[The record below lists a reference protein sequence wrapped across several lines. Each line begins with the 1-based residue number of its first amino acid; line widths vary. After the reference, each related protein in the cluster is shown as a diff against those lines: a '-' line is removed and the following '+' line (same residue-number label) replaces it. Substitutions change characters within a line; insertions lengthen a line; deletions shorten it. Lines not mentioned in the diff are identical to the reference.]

1 MCLFRPD
8 RRSLRLRLLGGLGVA
23 ALLVAGGTW
32 MLHGLLLDRLAQDFL
47 ADRLQQEA
55 DFVMR
60 RLRVGGPESLP
71 LPPDADPAETFH
83 HFYLLRVGERVFG
96 THDELLPQLSP
107 LIEGHPEGAELV
119 QWRDHRLLLWRVRFT
134 LDGEPAT
141 LTVGEDF
148 GGIEQGLSRL
158 HRWIGAVAV
167 TLLLLLLLLNLV
179 AVNRALR
186 PFGRLS
192 MQLVELQRGERRRLD
207 IETVSEL
214 EAPIAQLNTFL
225 DEQERRQQRSR
236 ESLANLS
243 HAIRT
248 PLTAVMQALRS
259 KRTLDDKRRTRI
271 LERLDDI
278 DEKLESELRRSRIA
292 GRSTG
297 QQHTGMVEVTSM
309 LEMFRILYP
318 SRTFALHRPEIT
330 DYRLPLER
338 QDGMEMLGIV
348 LDNAGK
354 WAHGRVELT
363 LLAAPCRLI
372 LEDDGPGVADDRLA
386 QLGRRGLRLDEQYR
400 GHGLG
405 LSILAQL
412 AERYGGRVTYA
423 RARLG
428 GLRVEITFA
437 DR

>member
-1 MCLFRPD
+1 
-8 RRSLRLRLLGGLGVA
+8 
-23 ALLVAGGTW
+23 
-32 MLHGLLLDRLAQDFL
+32 MLHGLLLERLAQDFL

-55 DFVMR
+55 DFVIR

-71 LPPDADPAETFH
+71 LPPDANPAETFH
-83 HFYLLRVGERVFG
+83 HFYLLRIGERVFG
-96 THDELLPQLSP
+96 THDALLPQLSP
-107 LIEGHPEGAELV
+107 LLEGITEGAALV
-119 QWRDHRLLLWRVRFT
+119 QWRDHRLLLWRTRLT
-134 LDGEPAT
+134 LEGEPAT

-148 GGIEQGLSRL
+148 ASIERGLSRL
-158 HRWIGAVAV
+158 HWWIGVVAMA
-167 TLLLLLLLLNLV
+167 LLLLLLLLNLL

-192 MQLVELQRGERRRLD
+192 LQLAELQRGERRRLD

-214 EAPIAQLNTFL
+214 EAPIVQLNAFL

-259 KRTLDDKRRTRI
+259 RRALDDKRRTRI

-278 DEKLESELRRSRIA
+278 DEKLESELRRSRIV
-292 GRSTG
+292 GPSTG
-297 QQHTGMVEVTSM
+297 QQHTAMAEMVSM
-309 LEMFRILYP
+309 LDMFRTLYP
-318 SRTFALHRPEIT
+318 DRTFLLNTPDIT
-330 DYRLPLER
+330 DYQLPLER
-338 QDGMEMLGIV
+338 QDGMEILGIL

-363 LLAAPCRLI
+363 LLVAPCRLI
-372 LEDDGPGVADDRLA
+372 FEDDGPGVPDEMLA
-386 QLGRRGLRLDEQYR
+386 QLGQRGIRLDEQYR

-405 LSILAQL
+405 LSILTQL
-412 AERYGGRVTYA
+412 AERYGGHVTYA
-423 RARLG
+423 RSRLG
-428 GLRVEITFA
+428 GLRVEVVFA
-437 DR
+437 HH

>member
-1 MCLFRPD
+1 
-8 RRSLRLRLLGGLGVA
+8 
-23 ALLVAGGTW
+23 
-32 MLHGLLLDRLAQDFL
+32 MLHGLLLERLAQDFL

-55 DFVMR
+55 DFVTR

-96 THDELLPQLSP
+96 THDALLPQLSP
-107 LIEGHPEGAELV
+107 LLEGITEGAELV
-119 QWRDHRLLLWRVRFT
+119 QWRDHRLLLWRTRLT
-134 LDGEPAT
+134 LEGEPAT

-148 GGIEQGLSRL
+148 ASIERGLSRL
-158 HRWIGAVAV
+158 HWWIGVVAMA
-167 TLLLLLLLLNLV
+167 LLLLLLLLNLI

-192 MQLVELQRGERRRLD
+192 LQLAELQRGERRRLE

-214 EAPIAQLNTFL
+214 QAPIEQLNTFL

-248 PLTAVMQALRS
+248 PLTAAMQALRS

-278 DEKLESELRRSRIA
+278 DGKLENELRRSRIA
-292 GRSTG
+292 GRSAG
-297 QQHTGMVEVTSM
+297 QQHTGLVELTSM
-309 LEMFRILYP
+309 LDMFRILYP
-318 SRTFALHRPEIT
+318 GRTFVLDRPEIV

-363 LLAAPCRLI
+363 LLATPCCLVC
-372 LEDDGPGVADDRLA
+372 EDDGPGVPDEMLD
-386 QLGRRGLRLDEQYR
+386 QLGQRGLRLDEQRR

-428 GLRVEITFA
+428 GLRVEVTFA
-437 DR
+437 HP

>member
-1 MCLFRPD
+1 MFRPD
-8 RRSLRLRLLGGLGVA
+8 RRSLRLRLLGGLAIV

-32 MLHGLLLDRLAQDFL
+32 TLHGLLLGRLAQDFL

-55 DFVMR
+55 DFVVR
-60 RLRVGGPESLP
+60 RLRIGGPESLP
-71 LPPDADPAETFH
+71 LPPDASPAETFH
-83 HFYLLRVGERVFG
+83 HFYLLRVGGQVYG
-96 THDELLPQLSP
+96 THEALLPQLSP
-107 LIEGHPEGAELV
+107 LIEGTTQGAELV
-119 QWRDHRLLLWRVRFT
+119 RWRDHRLLLWRTRFT
-134 LDGEPAT
+134 LDGEPAV
-141 LTVGEDF
+141 LVVGEDF
-148 GGIEQGLSRL
+148 ASIEQGLSRL
-158 HRWIGAVAV
+158 HWWIGAVAV
-167 TLLLLLLLLNLV
+167 TLLLLLLLLNLI

-186 PFGRLS
+186 PFGQLS
-192 MQLVELQRGERRRLD
+192 LQLAELQRGERRRLD

-214 EAPIAQLNTFL
+214 EAPITQLNAFL

-259 KRTLDDKRRTRI
+259 RRALDDKRRTRI

-278 DEKLESELRRSRIA
+278 DEKLESELRRSRIV
-292 GRSTG
+292 GLSTG
-297 QQHTGMVEVTSM
+297 QQHTTMAEVISM
-309 LEMFRILYP
+309 LEMFRTLYP
-318 SRTFALHRPEIT
+318 DRTFLLNVPEAT
-330 DYRLPLER
+330 DYQLPLER
-338 QDGMEMLGIV
+338 QDGMEMLGIL

-354 WAHGRVELT
+354 WAHERVELT
-363 LLAAPCRLI
+363 LLAAPFRLVI
-372 LEDDGPGVADDRLA
+372 EDDGPGVADEWLA
-386 QLGRRGLRLDEQYR
+386 QLGQRGLRLDEQYR

-428 GLRVEITFA
+428 GLRVEITFTH
-437 DR
+437 R